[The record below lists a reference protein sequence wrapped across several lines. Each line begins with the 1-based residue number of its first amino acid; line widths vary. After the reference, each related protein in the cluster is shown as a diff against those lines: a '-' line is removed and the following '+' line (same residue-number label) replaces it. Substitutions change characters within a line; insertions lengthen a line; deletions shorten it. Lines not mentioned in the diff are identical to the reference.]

1 MNPIIL
7 MQEKIEYKAPTSV
20 ASSVW
25 GDCWMIGV
33 TGMDGCASKYI
44 VAASAGGARNAAF
57 CSWDYYE
64 QSIAAYHCQPPS
76 LLVSPEAPTARS
88 SVSEQARVSSPK
100 DQRCPGSNLGFK
112 KWLDRSSS
120 FSLRSGATAATT
132 KTLKRSSSLNNS
144 IVTRSAIA
152 KAESKVA
159 DLPLWWYR
167 PCGALIASAASGLR
181 TVSLYDIR
189 DGDLVMQWDTK
200 KSIAAMKYSSPLQ
213 WRTRGELPYPDF
225 LILGAC
231 IVIL

>member
-1 MNPIIL
+1 
-7 MQEKIEYKAPTSV
+7 
-20 ASSVW
+20 
-25 GDCWMIGV
+25 MIGV

-64 QSIAAYHCQPPS
+64 QSIVAYHCQPPS
-76 LLVSPEAPTARS
+76 LVVSPEAPTAHS
-88 SVSEQARVSSPK
+88 SVGEQARVSSPK
-100 DQRCPGSNLGFK
+100 DQRCAGSNLGFK

-120 FSLRSGATAATT
+120 FSLRSGGTAATT

-144 IVTRSAIA
+144 IVTRIAIA
-152 KAESKVA
+152 KAESKV
-159 DLPLWWYR
+159 PLWWYR

-200 KSIAAMKYSSPLQ
+200 KSIAAMKSSSPLQ
-213 WRTRGELPYPDF
+213 WRTRGEVPYPVF

-231 IVIL
+231 IVILEQSILLKIFYISGGVVSILDLTAN